1 MAQEITVN
9 RIGRA
14 FHIRLDRADKRN
26 AVTRSM
32 YEAMTEAIAI
42 AETDPAIRAVLFSG
56 AGGAF
61 CAGND
66 LNDFVG
72 DPPTGMES
80 PAFRFLRAVSTAQ
93 KVLVAAVHGAAVGIG
108 TTMLLHCDLVV
119 AARSAKLSLPF
130 VALGLV
136 PEAAST
142 LLLPRAVGHLRATEL
157 LLLGEPIDA
166 ETALRWGLVNR
177 IVDDERLIDT
187 AMELVTRVASLPP
200 AAVRLT
206 KQLLKDDRGGVG
218 VRIEQEADIFV
229 DRLKAPEFQEAA
241 SAFLEKRPPD
251 FSRFK

>member
-42 AETDPAIRAVLFSG
+42 AETDSAIRAVLFSG

-93 KVLVAAVHGAAVGIG
+93 KVLVAAVHGAVVGIG

-142 LLLPRAVGHLRATEL
+142 LLLPRAVGHLRAAEL
-157 LLLGEPIDA
+157 LLLDEPIDA

-177 IVDDERLIDT
+177 IVDDERLIDA

-251 FSRFK
+251 FSRFD